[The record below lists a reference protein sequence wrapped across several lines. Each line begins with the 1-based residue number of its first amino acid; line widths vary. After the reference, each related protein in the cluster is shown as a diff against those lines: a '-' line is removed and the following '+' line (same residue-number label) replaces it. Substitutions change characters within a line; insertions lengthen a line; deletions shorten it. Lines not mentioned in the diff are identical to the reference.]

1 GTTINASTP
10 PWATNHPKNSRPPT
24 TPASNPRERQP
35 APSQK
40 PRNQTQDNSTYN
52 SCMQTLPLS
61 TVKAKLSELV
71 DSASTTHDQVVI
83 TKNGSPAAII
93 VGTDEWESIQETL
106 YWLSQPGIREDLALA
121 QQDIAEGNVFSEEQ
135 IRAEFGVPK
144 TQAS

>member
-1 GTTINASTP
+1 
-10 PWATNHPKNSRPPT
+10 
-24 TPASNPRERQP
+24 
-35 APSQK
+35 
-40 PRNQTQDNSTYN
+40 
-52 SCMQTLPLS
+52 MQTLPLS